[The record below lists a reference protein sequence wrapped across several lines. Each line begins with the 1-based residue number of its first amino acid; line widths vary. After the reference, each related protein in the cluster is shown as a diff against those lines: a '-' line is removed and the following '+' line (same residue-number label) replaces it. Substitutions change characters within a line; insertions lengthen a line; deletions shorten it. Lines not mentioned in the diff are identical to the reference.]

1 MPPGNSFSLRDVREE
16 AGGRNPEAGIEV
28 KIMEGCRF
36 LACSLSGLLYWLSYT
51 AQAQIP
57 RDRARDTSH
66 MYHPP
71 KQFLQSLT
79 TGQSD

>member
-1 MPPGNSFSLRDVREE
+1 MPPGNSFSLREVREE

-36 LACSLSGLLYWLSYT
+36 LACLLYWLSYT

-71 KQFLQSLT
+71 KQFLKSLT